1 MRDFWGL
8 MTVVT
13 VILALLAIFYYEYN
27 NSGENAI
34 NYNCDDEDEMS
45 SEWCSSSPAQSKP
58 GDSPSSGR
66 LNEAFSKAE
75 ETASLGGGKGF

>member
-1 MRDFWGL
+1 M
-8 MTVVT
+8 VT

-34 NYNCDDEDEMS
+34 NYNCDDEEMS
-45 SEWCSSSPAQSKP
+45 SEWCSSSPSQSKP

-75 ETASLGGGKGF
+75 ETASLGRGKSF